1 MQLGYITKNWND
13 IKNGLSLSEKV
24 LDKVKPGT
32 ALKNRLESS
41 QKQLEMQINRL
52 DGTQKKLQSKHD
64 YIFKKIVDAKIS
76 RNESNAKLYAI
87 ELHELNK
94 IKNMISNAKLAMEQ
108 VKLRLNTVSELGDIV
123 VTLSPCMSLIKG
135 LTPAISSMMPNLN
148 TTMQDLSSMLGDM
161 MTESTSSTEHVFTTD
176 QNNQDITTI
185 LDEAH
190 NILEGKTKSSIPE
203 PPSIQNITKE
213 KEYAI

>member
-1 MQLGYITKNWND
+1 MGYITKNWND

-52 DGTQKKLQSKHD
+52 DGTQKKLQSKRD

-94 IKNMISNAKLAMEQ
+94 VKNMISNAKLAMEQ

>member
-1 MQLGYITKNWND
+1 MGYITKNWND

-52 DGTQKKLQSKHD
+52 DGTQKKLQSKRD

-87 ELHELNK
+87 ELHELKK
-94 IKNMISNAKLAMEQ
+94 IL
-108 VKLRLNTVSELGDIV
+108 
-123 VTLSPCMSLIKG
+123 
-135 LTPAISSMMPNLN
+135 
-148 TTMQDLSSMLGDM
+148 
-161 MTESTSSTEHVFTTD
+161 
-176 QNNQDITTI
+176 
-185 LDEAH
+185 
-190 NILEGKTKSSIPE
+190 
-203 PPSIQNITKE
+203 
-213 KEYAI
+213 